1 MGPGGSRRR
10 FLHALGALGGAA
22 FSPLLGVGRARG
34 SIVDDALP
42 GASSR
47 ERTTLLYVVIDRPE
61 DAEVDWHSPNV
72 GGVRR
77 AARLL
82 DPSASVR
89 VVTIADLVD
98 LDEAAIDARH
108 RPLAIIGAGSFTEWF
123 QYGLDPLWRRQL
135 DHWMGL
141 IRTMSLPMLAF
152 CGSHQLVGA
161 AFNGWGAVAH
171 MNDEGPP
178 VRISEELAL
187 PTPRGL
193 WPWPRV
199 GEEGSYPL
207 VATGAGASDPLVR
220 GTHAAPFASLHH
232 KDMVVDTT
240 GFTLLYEPDGA
251 RPSETTGWA
260 QARNRCRVQ
269 GMRRADPA
277 RLLYSTQFHPEITA
291 FDESTTTDVGFGA
304 LFIAEFLA
312 RARAFWADRERATNV

>member
-1 MGPGGSRRR
+1 MSRTSRRR
-10 FLHALGALGGAA
+10 FLGALGGFAA
-22 FSPLLGVGRARG
+22 APLLGLGARRAQAG
-34 SIVDDALP
+34 DLVSPTGWSED
-42 GASSR
+42 GT
-47 ERTTLLYVVIDRPE
+47 RTTLLYVVIDRPE
-61 DAEVDWHSPNV
+61 DAEIDWHSPNV
-72 GGVRR
+72 NGVRR
-77 AARLL
+77 AAKLL
-82 DPSASVR
+82 DPSTSVR

-123 QYGLDPLWRRQL
+123 QYGLDATWRRQL

-141 IRTMSLPMLAF
+141 IRTMTIPMLAF

-161 AFNGWGAVAH
+161 AFNGWGAVGH

-220 GTHAAPFASLHH
+220 GTHAAPIASLHH
-232 KDMVVDTT
+232 KDMVIDST

-251 RPSETTGWA
+251 RPSATTGWA

-269 GMRRADPA
+269 GMRRDDPG
-277 RLLYSTQFHPEITA
+277 RLLYSTQFHPEISA

-304 LFIAEFLA
+304 LFIAQFLV
-312 RARAFWADRERATNV
+312 RARAWWGDRERIAAR